1 MQRQNGFH
9 IRRLPP
15 LFLAS
20 PFAWSKCALG
30 IASFHFSLLG
40 GVSRHKNTAPWC
52 FCLLTSR
59 RGARVPP
66 LSLLY
71 LCHSEE
77 PRSGLRSLPQRGKGD
92 RLRWMRRPA
101 RKYEEGKKSLFAFF
115 PPPPPLRPLCNTPHP
130 SRFARHLPP
139 LGKATSPWLF
149 GTSDVRSIS
158 GESKRKIRGGDTRI
172 GTFPD

>member
-1 MQRQNGFH
+1 MSAPLREGGGPQCGRGSLRQQGFSKLQRRSGFD

-59 RGARVPP
+59 RGAYGCRCFFGSSRNIFGFFTKGLWWCARRDSARCAPSYGRVR
-66 LSLLY
+66 LAKHRTVVFYSLRMTRLVGA
-71 LCHSEE
+71 CSRA
-77 PRSGLRSLPQRGKGD
+77 RSRG
-92 RLRWMRRPA
+92 
-101 RKYEEGKKSLFAFF
+101 
-115 PPPPPLRPLCNTPHP
+115 N
-130 SRFARHLPP
+130 
-139 LGKATSPWLF
+139 
-149 GTSDVRSIS
+149 
-158 GESKRKIRGGDTRI
+158 DTGRDAPEWET
-172 GTFPD
+172 GF